1 MLRRGDK
8 NMLMVIHVMLRNV
21 VTTAPKTSIKAAI
34 ETLYKKHI
42 GSLLITDN
50 DQKCIGI
57 FTERDV
63 IRVVAQGVNLDT
75 PIEKAMT
82 SNVTTIGEEASLEE
96 ARRLIVEHA
105 VRHLPVVNSQGELV
119 GLLSIRKLLD
129 EFFGLQSSKYC

>member
-1 MLRRGDK
+1 
-8 NMLMVIHVMLRNV
+8 MLMVIHVMLRNV
-21 VTTAPKTSIKAAI
+21 VTTDPKTSIKAAI

-119 GLLSIRKLLD
+119 GLLSVRKLLD

>member
-1 MLRRGDK
+1 
-8 NMLMVIHVMLRNV
+8 MLMVRHVMLRNV
-21 VTTAPKTSIKAAI
+21 VTTDPKTSIKAAI

-96 ARRLIVEHA
+96 ARRLIVTHA
-105 VRHLPVVNSQGELV
+105 VRHLPVVNSKGELV
-119 GLLSIRKLLD
+119 GLLSVRKLLD

>member
-1 MLRRGDK
+1 
-8 NMLMVIHVMLRNV
+8 MLMVIHVMLRNV
-21 VTTAPKTSIKAAI
+21 VTTDPKTSIKAAI

>member
-1 MLRRGDK
+1 
-8 NMLMVIHVMLRNV
+8 MVRHVMLRNV
-21 VTTAPKTSIKAAI
+21 VTTDPKTSIKAAI

-119 GLLSIRKLLD
+119 GLLSVRKLLD

>member
-1 MLRRGDK
+1 
-8 NMLMVIHVMLRNV
+8 MLMVRHVMLRNV
-21 VTTAPKTSIKAAI
+21 VTTDPKTSIKAAI

-63 IRVVAQGVNLDT
+63 LRVVAQGVNLDT

-119 GLLSIRKLLD
+119 GLLSVRKLLD

>member
-1 MLRRGDK
+1 
-8 NMLMVIHVMLRNV
+8 MLMVRHVMLRNV
-21 VTTAPKTSIKAAI
+21 VTTDPKTSIKAAI

>member
-1 MLRRGDK
+1 
-8 NMLMVIHVMLRNV
+8 MLMVRHVMLRNV
-21 VTTAPKTSIKAAI
+21 VTTDPKTPIKAAI

-119 GLLSIRKLLD
+119 GLLSVRKLLD

>member
-1 MLRRGDK
+1 V
-8 NMLMVIHVMLRNV
+8 LMVRHVMLRNV
-21 VTTAPKTSIKAAI
+21 VTTDSKTSVRAAI

-42 GSLLITDN
+42 GSLIITDN
-50 DQKCIGI
+50 GQKCIGI

-96 ARRLIVEHA
+96 ARRLIVTHA

-119 GLLSIRKLLD
+119 GLLSVRKLLD